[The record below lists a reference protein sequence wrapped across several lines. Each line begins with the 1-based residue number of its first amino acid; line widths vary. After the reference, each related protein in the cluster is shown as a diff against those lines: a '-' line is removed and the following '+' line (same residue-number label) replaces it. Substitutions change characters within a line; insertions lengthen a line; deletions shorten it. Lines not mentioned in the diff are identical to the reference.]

1 MARRS
6 RQGARTTEALR
17 KSAGT
22 PPTALA
28 ARAQEPARFSSGPA
42 GLRAEPVRRTA
53 FRRTPV
59 RSDRGR
65 SARPAKVRSSG
76 GAPLRLRLPRHHGS
90 STQLASLYPFQLDE
104 GLGPAGL
111 CMGLDVLSGGAFYF
125 DPFSLYSAGV
135 LDNPNLM
142 IFGEPGAGKSSL
154 VKTLLARNLGLLGK
168 GSVPRQAFVIDPK
181 NEYGPLARFLDMTV
195 LALRPGGQLRLNPL
209 AVLPGSVET
218 PAQSCARRT
227 RLVVALL
234 SCVARRALSPLEDA
248 LVGWAMEVLTD
259 TQHDGAASDAH
270 RARARATR
278 HVTLA
283 GLAELMLAP
292 SVELAR
298 RAERDRQVLE
308 EEARPVWVLL
318 DRLLRR
324 DLAGM
329 LDGEEDSAASFSS
342 SATGVVLDVSAVF
355 SDKDLLRLVMLGA
368 TSYLQSLY
376 TSGSPGPLDGGPFDG
391 GQSDAGQLD
400 TGHFDTGHFDAGQL
414 DAGPS
419 SWASG
424 DRESGGPTDELL
436 VPRRLFVVDECWSLL
451 NNEEATRFL
460 QESWKLSRRYGV
472 ANIAICHRVAD
483 LGAQADA
490 GSALQKIGSGLLAD
504 SQTQVLFRTH
514 QSALEVTREA
524 LGLSELEAEC
534 VTRLHRARALWRI
547 RGASM
552 IVDHVRSAA
561 EASFSDT
568 DERLLV

>member
-6 RQGARTTEALR
+6 RQGARTTEAPR

-22 PPTALA
+22 PPTALGA
-28 ARAQEPARFSSGPA
+28 PGGEPARFSSGPA
-42 GLRAEPVRRTA
+42 ELRAEPDRRTA

-59 RSDRGR
+59 RSDRVR
-65 SARPAKVRSSG
+65 STRPAKVRSSG

-104 GLGPAGL
+104 GLGPAGR

-125 DPFSLYSAGV
+125 DPFSLYSAWV

-195 LALRPGGQLRLNPL
+195 LALRPGGRIRLNPL
-209 AVLPGSVET
+209 AVLPGSAET

-259 TQHDGAASDAH
+259 TQHHGAASDAH

-298 RAERDRQVLE
+298 RAERDRQVLG
-308 EEARPVWVLL
+308 EEARPGWVLL

-376 TSGSPGPLDGGPFDG
+376 TTGIPGPFDG
-391 GQSDAGQLD
+391 GQSDGEQS
-400 TGHFDTGHFDAGQL
+400 DAGQL

-419 SWASG
+419 TRASS
-424 DRESGGPTDELL
+424 DRASADPESGEPTDELL

-472 ANIAICHRVAD
+472 ANVAICHRVAD

-524 LGLSELEAEC
+524 LGLSSLEAEC

-547 RGASM
+547 RGSST
-552 IVDHVRSAA
+552 IVAHVRSAA
-561 EASFSDT
+561 DASFSDT
-568 DERLLV
+568 PERLLV